1 MLNRFRSALLAGF
14 AGLSVLAGAIAPAAA
29 VGPIQ
34 SSIQVYPQWNT
45 YNATIAALT
54 PASSATDFFTLTGS
68 ATKVIYVRSIGCTGT
83 STTVAS
89 QIVSAMVRSTAD
101 TLGTSTGSPAAVP
114 LDSNFP
120 AATATVL
127 AYTANPTTGTLVG
140 NVGSGLLQTPAPASI
155 AAGNGLYFN
164 FLQVNGDQPIVLRGT
179 SQVLALN
186 AGGSSFSS
194 GAALT
199 CSVTWTERSS

>member
-1 MLNRFRSALLAGF
+1 MLNRFRSALLAATIF
-14 AGLSVLAGAIAPAAA
+14 AASLAPAFA
-29 VGPIQ
+29 VGPGQ
-34 SSIQVYPQWNT
+34 SVINVYPQWNT

-54 PASSATDFFTLTGS
+54 PVASATDFFTLTGS
-68 ATKVIYVRSIGCTGT
+68 ATKVIYVRAIGCTGT

-89 QIVSAMVRSTAD
+89 LIVSAMVRSTAD

-114 LDSNFP
+114 LDSSFP

-127 AYTANPTTGTLVG
+127 AYTANPTVGTLVG
-140 NVGSGLLQTPAPASI
+140 NVGSGLLQTLAPAS
-155 AAGNGLYFN
+155 ANGFPNGLYFN

-186 AGGSSFSS
+186 AGGNSFSS
-194 GAALT
+194 GANLT